1 MKKSF
6 LEETWLNILYSQV
19 PSPGVVWIWVN
30 HCVLC
35 ECCCMSVCV
44 CALFGWAVHT
54 SAADRGWPLEQMYP
68 IVVHIS
74 LVTVLPAPLCVHP
87 AHLPWPGLTPGI
99 AADPMAAWP
108 GWLGQRCSWA
118 TSGMAG
124 LSWRLLLCSLCCF
137 RHYLWL
143 TWGDNTA
150 VVQGEAVSTVK
161 YPYCPLGL
169 RGEGL
174 AQSFFS
180 TSLLL
185 FYFNTFIATVFKYV
199 SFGINL
205 ENISVFKFWGL

>member
-6 LEETWLNILYSQV
+6 LEETWLNIPYSRV
-19 PSPGVVWIWVN
+19 PSPGVVSEPRAVWA
-30 HCVLC
+30 LLRL
-35 ECCCMSVCV
+35 CV
-44 CALFGWAVHT
+44 CALFGRAVHT
-54 SAADRGWPLEQMYP
+54 SAADRGCPLEQMYP

-87 AHLPWPGLTPGI
+87 ACFLWPGLMPGI
-99 AADPMAAWP
+99 AADPTAGDQA
-108 GWLGQRCSWA
+108 GWGSIVPWA
-118 TSGMAG
+118 TSGIAG

-150 VVQGEAVSTVK
+150 VVQGEAVNTVK
-161 YPYCPLGL
+161 YPNCPLGL

-180 TSLLL
+180 TSL
-185 FYFNTFIATVFKYV
+185 FYFSTSIHLLQQCLSV

-205 ENISVFKFWGL
+205 ENISVVEFWGL